1 VAYVKHNDCCKVE
14 KNKLYR
20 MEIFFDGNAEMR
32 AKFMRDAFV
41 GKVDENTAIVT
52 ADIFDPE
59 GMKQAFSD
67 PEMEKR
73 LEEMG
78 VERTMYMLQP
88 APVPGS

>member
-1 VAYVKHNDCCKVE
+1 MLNTMIIVKLKKTNYTEWK
-14 KNKLYR
+14 K
-20 MEIFFDGNAEMR
+20 FFDGNAEIR
-32 AKFMRDAFV
+32 AKFMRDALV

-59 GMKQAFSD
+59 GMKQTLSD
-67 PEMEKR
+67 PELGKR

-78 VERTMYMLQP
+78 IEHTIYMLQP

>member
-1 VAYVKHNDCCKVE
+1 ME
-14 KNKLYR
+14 K
-20 MEIFFDGNAEMR
+20 IFDGDAENR
-32 AKFMRDAFV
+32 AKFMRDALV

-52 ADIFDPE
+52 AEVFDPE
-59 GMKQAFSD
+59 GMKQALSD